1 MTPLE
6 LEKREHDRE
15 LVLEYQRKADEC
27 AQAYIHFSDNVFLKA
42 AMEVSITRAA
52 KLHARFLRKYRE
64 QPLLTVQLEN
74 EVEGV

>member
-6 LEKREHDRE
+6 LEKREHDRQ

-27 AQAYIHFSDNVFLKA
+27 AQAYVHFSDNVFLRA
-42 AMEVSITRAA
+42 ALEISIKKAA